1 VPAGSASMSLM
12 QSTPVRRPARVV
24 RVRWDGTGYRVVRVG
39 SIPGTDWVVSCA
51 SPEQVGSALRG
62 LGVSSRAVAWI
73 FRQLEASED
82 AEVRV

>member
-1 VPAGSASMSLM
+1 
-12 QSTPVRRPARVV
+12 
-24 RVRWDGTGYRVVRVG
+24 VVRVG
-39 SIPGTDWVVSCA
+39 TTPGTDWVVSCA

-62 LGVSSRAVAWI
+62 LGVPARAVSWF